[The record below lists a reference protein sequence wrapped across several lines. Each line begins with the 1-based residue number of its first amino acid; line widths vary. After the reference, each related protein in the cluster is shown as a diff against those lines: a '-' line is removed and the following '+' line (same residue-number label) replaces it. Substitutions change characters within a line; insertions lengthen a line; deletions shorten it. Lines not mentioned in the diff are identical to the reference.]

1 MEDKRGTKRSHAPS
15 VKGSQSPSDTKTPPS
30 VPFRSAPP
38 PGSPSEI
45 SLHCPHSPVF
55 EQGGPSENVPVID
68 LALSSDEEDF
78 IADYSRDAEFAK
90 QLFGDLNCDI
100 LGLIGNSKVVILSD
114 SDEEEEVHEE
124 TTADADVM
132 PPTAE
137 ESSTLAASAVA
148 NNEDLGKMQD
158 NNSNDLAPEWD
169 MGKGSS
175 GGDEAG
181 SP

>member
-1 MEDKRGTKRSHAPS
+1 
-15 VKGSQSPSDTKTPPS
+15 
-30 VPFRSAPP
+30 
-38 PGSPSEI
+38 
-45 SLHCPHSPVF
+45 
-55 EQGGPSENVPVID
+55 VID

-137 ESSTLAASAVA
+137 ESSTLATSAVA